1 MIIEYFSFL
10 SYFAFGIAAV
20 VSNKDD
26 VTVFIYIYIYFFND
40 TDNCLLQAGLS
51 LVYTTNQPSESELIA
66 ALG

>member
-10 SYFAFGIAAV
+10 SYFAFGIASV

-26 VTVFIYIYIYFFND
+26 VTVFIIFFFFFHD